1 MPLPVHSTH
10 AETAF
15 RGFRIIG
22 SPANM
27 FAGRR
32 LINIAS
38 QRNSSITL
46 QEVAPLAPICNDT
59 RNMLTFIASKYEVE
73 MVGFKKKMVSL

>member
-1 MPLPVHSTH
+1 MPLPVHSTL

-15 RGFRIIG
+15 RGFRIID

-32 LINIAS
+32 LINIAF

-46 QEVAPLAPICNDT
+46 QEVAPLARQYTMT
-59 RNMLTFIASKYEVE
+59 RKILTFISSKYEVG
-73 MVGFKKKMVSL
+73 MVGT

>member
-1 MPLPVHSTH
+1 MPLPVHSTL

-22 SPANM
+22 RPANM

-32 LINIAS
+32 LINIAF

-46 QEVAPLAPICNDT
+46 QEVAPLAPIYDDKEDVDFYC
-59 RNMLTFIASKYEVE
+59 FQI
-73 MVGFKKKMVSL
+73 

>member
-1 MPLPVHSTH
+1 MPLPVHSTL

-32 LINIAS
+32 LINIAF

-46 QEVAPLAPICNDT
+46 QEVAPLARQYTMT
-59 RNMLTFIASKYEVE
+59 RKILTFISSKYEVG
-73 MVGFKKKMVSL
+73 MVGT